1 MGLLSVRKWSPLILT
16 VYLAFMLMG
25 IFTFAAVE
33 PLRSVNLSED
43 ETTSGVSVIQQ
54 NLSADT
60 PIESEPAIGKARSY
74 SFSPLRNGS
83 PRTIMPMGS
92 RDTGSV
98 PAQVSL
104 KAIEKINTFTIK
116 NTIHLKLRI

>member
-1 MGLLSVRKWSPLILT
+1 MGLFSAKKWSPLILT
-16 VYLAFMLMG
+16 VYLFFIIMG
-25 IFTFAAVE
+25 LFTFAAVD

-43 ETTSGVSVIQQ
+43 ETTSGISVQQ
-54 NLSADT
+54 DLSADT
-60 PIESEPAIGKARSY
+60 PVESEPAIGKARNY

-83 PRTIMPMGS
+83 LRTIMPMGS
-92 RDTGSV
+92 RDAGSV
-98 PAQVSL
+98 PAQISL